1 MNRTFIGSNIFAMR
15 GRNEEEDQLEKHP
28 FVIELLGTHRQ
39 RVFLTFLY
47 DILFILMFVC

>member
-1 MNRTFIGSNIFAMR
+1 MNRTFIGSNNIAMR

-39 RVFLTFLY
+39 RVFLTFY
-47 DILFILMFVC
+47 FN